1 MPVSG
6 SRERG
11 SWQGRSAQAFRK
23 VRVHPLISRS
33 LNVLYMLAV
42 RVCYTTLLKPYVNDS
57 FYIHDNFI

>member
-33 LNVLYMLAV
+33 LNVFLLSPAASEPITSYAQ
-42 RVCYTTLLKPYVNDS
+42 LKPERAYQGELK
-57 FYIHDNFI
+57 F